1 MARDKDITNTLRA
14 PTTDYYGAHL
24 ITALSEKTLR
34 NLVSK
39 KKIPYFK
46 LGRAVRFSVAKLN
59 AWMEE
64 RAVPELKKSINGG
77 W

>member
-1 MARDKDITNTLRA
+1 MARVKDSIDILKV

-46 LGRAVRFSVAKLN
+46 LGRAVRFSVSKLN

-64 RAVPELKKSINGG
+64 RAVPELKKSLNGG
-77 W
+77 L